1 MSQFTERELA
11 RFMSSMTGGQ
21 FSEKERERLA
31 RQKMK
36 QRLGSQFTERE
47 FQRYMNSGYNPFRRG

>member
-1 MSQFTERELA
+1 
-11 RFMSSMTGGQ
+11 MTGGQ

-47 FQRYMNSGYNPFRRG
+47 FQRYMNSGYNPFRR